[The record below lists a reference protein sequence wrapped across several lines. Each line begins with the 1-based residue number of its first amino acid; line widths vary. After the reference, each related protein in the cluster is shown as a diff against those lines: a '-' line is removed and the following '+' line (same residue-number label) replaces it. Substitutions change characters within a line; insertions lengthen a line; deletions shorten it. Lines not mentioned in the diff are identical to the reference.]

1 MTPMPPDLII
11 QGQCDPRFAA
21 VREAFAENFALRGE
35 VGASV
40 AVTVEG
46 ALVVD
51 LWAGHADAARSQPW
65 TRDTLVNVYSVT
77 KGMAATCVHLLVD
90 RGLLD
95 LDAPVARYWP
105 EFGRAGKEAIRV
117 RWLLSHRAGVPA
129 VERAL
134 PSEMAYD
141 WDGMCAELVA
151 QKPWWEPGR
160 KHGYHAFTFSWLVG
174 EVVRR
179 ISGKSLGRFLM
190 DEVSSPLGIDA
201 HIGCGPD
208 LDARIADLLP
218 SPPPPPPPS
227 GQTDPFAALLADRS
241 SLPSKALNNP
251 PIRRGQVNTRE
262 WRAAELPAANGH
274 SNARAVARLYAM
286 LANGGQLD
294 GVRILRPETIEN
306 ARTEQSAGVDA
317 VLGRENRF
325 ALGFSLPS
333 PAFQISKN
341 LRAFGNVGL
350 GGALGFADPEARMS
364 FGYAMNQMAVADP
377 GGDAR
382 WWGLLHAVDEAL

>member
-1 MTPMPPDLII
+1 MPPDLII
-11 QGQCDPRFAA
+11 QGLCDPRFAA

-51 LWAGHADAARSQPW
+51 LWAGHADADRSQPW

-77 KGMAATCVHLLVD
+77 KGMAATCVHLLVH

-105 EFGRAGKEAIRV
+105 EFAQAGKEAIPV

-129 VERAL
+129 VERVL

-141 WDGMCAELVA
+141 WDGMCAKLAA
-151 QKPWWEPGR
+151 QSPWWEPGSQ
-160 KHGYHAFTFSWLVG
+160 HGYHAFTFSWLVG

-179 ISGKSLGRFLM
+179 ISGKSLGRFFR
-190 DEVSSPLGIDA
+190 DEVAGPLGLDA

-218 SPPPPPPPS
+218 APPRPPPPPE
-227 GQTDPFAALLADRS
+227 TVDPFAALMADRS
-241 SLPSKALNNP
+241 SMTYKALVNP

-286 LANGGQLD
+286 LANGGELD
-294 GVRILRPETIEN
+294 GVRLLSPAAIEN
-306 ARTEQSAGVDA
+306 ARTEQSAGVDV
-317 VLGRENRF
+317 VLVRENRY

-333 PAFQISKN
+333 PSFQISKN
-341 LRAFGNVGL
+341 PRAFGNVGL
-350 GGALGFADPEARMS
+350 GGALGFSDPEARLS
-364 FGYAMNQMAVADP
+364 FGYAMNQMSLGEP

-382 WWGLLHAVDEAL
+382 WWGLLRAVEQAR

>member
-1 MTPMPPDLII
+1 MPPDLII
-11 QGQCDPRFAA
+11 QGLCDPRFAA

-51 LWAGHADAARSQPW
+51 LWAGHADADRSQPW

-77 KGMAATCVHLLVD
+77 KGMAATCVHLLVH

-105 EFGRAGKEAIRV
+105 EFAQAGKEAIPV

-129 VERAL
+129 VERVL

-141 WDGMCAELVA
+141 WDGMCAKLAA
-151 QKPWWEPGR
+151 QSPWWEPGSQ
-160 KHGYHAFTFSWLVG
+160 HGYHAFTFSWLVG

-179 ISGKSLGRFLM
+179 ISGKSLGRFFR
-190 DEVSSPLGIDA
+190 DEVAGPLGLDA

-218 SPPPPPPPS
+218 APPPPPPPPE
-227 GQTDPFAALLADRS
+227 TVDPFAALMADRS
-241 SLPSKALNNP
+241 SMTYKALVNP

-286 LANGGQLD
+286 LANGGELD
-294 GVRILRPETIEN
+294 GVRLLSPAAIEN
-306 ARTEQSAGVDA
+306 ARTEQSAGVDV
-317 VLGRENRF
+317 VLVRENRY

-333 PAFQISKN
+333 PSFQISKN
-341 LRAFGNVGL
+341 PRAFGNVGL
-350 GGALGFADPEARMS
+350 GGALGFSDPEARLS
-364 FGYAMNQMAVADP
+364 FGYAMNQMSLGEP

-382 WWGLLHAVDEAL
+382 WWGLLRGVEQAR

>member
-1 MTPMPPDLII
+1 MPPDLII
-11 QGQCDPRFAA
+11 QGLCDPRFAA

-51 LWAGHADAARSQPW
+51 LWAGHADADRSQPW

-77 KGMAATCVHLLVD
+77 KGMAATCVHLLVH

-105 EFGRAGKEAIRV
+105 EFAQAGKEAIPV

-129 VERAL
+129 VERVL

-141 WDGMCAELVA
+141 WDGMCAKLAA
-151 QKPWWEPGR
+151 QSPWWEPGSQ
-160 KHGYHAFTFSWLVG
+160 HGYHAFTFSWLVG

-179 ISGKSLGRFLM
+179 ISGKSLGRFFR
-190 DEVSSPLGIDA
+190 DEVAGPLGLDA

-218 SPPPPPPPS
+218 APPRPPPPPE
-227 GQTDPFAALLADRS
+227 TVDPFAALMADRS
-241 SLPSKALNNP
+241 SMTYKALVNP

-286 LANGGQLD
+286 LANGGELD
-294 GVRILRPETIEN
+294 GVRLLSPAAIEN
-306 ARTEQSAGVDA
+306 ARTEQSAGVDV
-317 VLGRENRF
+317 VLVRENRY

-333 PAFQISKN
+333 PSFQISKN
-341 LRAFGNVGL
+341 PRAFGNVGL
-350 GGALGFADPEARMS
+350 GGALGFSDPEARLS
-364 FGYAMNQMAVADP
+364 FGYAMNQMSLGEP

-382 WWGLLHAVDEAL
+382 WWGLLRAVVQAR